1 MIFHDGSAQSL
12 YIVGKENKIAE
23 TEIERRQEKCKEK
36 GKEEGKEDNPFSL
49 HVEGEREGGYCIV
62 WTVQILVGG
71 KFLICPHRSLGGS
84 YQK

>member
-12 YIVGKENKIAE
+12 YIVGKENKIAK
-23 TEIERRQEKCKEK
+23 TEIERRQEKCKEY
-36 GKEEGKEDNPFSL
+36 L
-49 HVEGEREGGYCIV
+49 RIHIHVEGEREGGYCIV

-71 KFLICPHRSLGGS
+71 KFLICPPRSLGGS